1 MPVCGMRNGYQRRR
15 SVRGTDVS
23 ADMRDAEWTS
33 VKAFGARNGYQCRYA
48 GCGMDISEGKIRTNG
63 ADASEGKVQ
72 AECTLAKTKCGAGK
86 PYCGTV

>member
-1 MPVCGMRNGYQRRR
+1 M
-15 SVRGTDVS
+15 RGTDVS

-72 AECTLAKTKCGAGK
+72 AECTPAKTKCEAGK
-86 PYCGTV
+86 PYCDTV

>member
-1 MPVCGMRNGYQRRR
+1 MKVFGARNGYQCRYAGCGMDISEGVRCAER
-15 SVRGTDVS
+15 MSVPICGT
-23 ADMRDAEWTS
+23 
-33 VKAFGARNGYQCRYA
+33 RNGYQCRYA

-86 PYCGTV
+86 PYCDTV